1 MMNESRRKNRVASL
15 IKDALGPLLIQE
27 VQSPTS
33 GLITVTR
40 VEVSAD
46 LLTAHVYLSVYG
58 GGDKEKVLALLEM
71 RKGYVRKILASRVK
85 LKYNPQLIFA
95 LDPVPEY
102 EEKIDRVLGALKKDE
117 KAPGRPDQPKDL

>member
-1 MMNESRRKNRVASL
+1 MNENRREKRVASL

-27 VQSPTS
+27 IQSPTS

-40 VEVSAD
+40 VEVSTD
-46 LLTAHVYLSVYG
+46 LMTARIYLSLYG
-58 GGDKEKVLALLEM
+58 DQDKQNVLALLEM
-71 RKGYVRKILASRVK
+71 RKGYIRKILASRVK

-102 EEKIDRVLGALKKDE
+102 EEKIDQVLGALKKDE
-117 KAPGRPDQPKDL
+117 KAPGRFDQPEDS

>member
-1 MMNESRRKNRVASL
+1 MNESRRGKRVASL
-15 IKDALGPLLIQE
+15 IKDALSPLLIQE

-58 GGDKEKVLALLEM
+58 GEDKEKVLALLEM
-71 RKGYVRKILASRVK
+71 RKGYIRKILASRVK

-95 LDPVPEY
+95 LDPVLEY

-117 KAPGRPDQPKDL
+117 KAPGRPDQPEDP

>member
-1 MMNESRRKNRVASL
+1 MNENRREKRVASL

-27 VQSPTS
+27 IQSPTS

-46 LLTAHVYLSVYG
+46 LMTARIYLSLYG
-58 GGDKEKVLALLEM
+58 DQDKQNVLALLEM
-71 RKGYVRKILASRVK
+71 RKGYIRKILASRVK

-102 EEKIDRVLGALKKDE
+102 EEKIDQVLGALKKDE
-117 KAPGRPDQPKDL
+117 KAPGRIDQPEDS